1 MVDKLHGVA
10 RKIVDLI
17 RQVILVGFAFI
28 MIKAGGALVLK
39 QLQAGQTTPVMKLPM
54 SLMYFSLVLAFGLI
68 FVIQTL
74 RWYSRL
80 QNSERK
86 RETGHECR
94 IDFIFDFYSL
104 PGNRGTGVHLLECG
118 LTGGRGVR
126 GPSGLLHAIAQ
137 RIFGGLQ
144 SSSIMAIVIFC
155 TGWQSYDEGGDFQAD
170 CRFCGLPGGQRERRY
185 EPGAGTGLCILCCL
199 IWISPATVI
208 AIGTMLYGD
217 MIKRVIQGRG
227 PQDFW

>member
-1 MVDKLHGVA
+1 MAAAFIAMVASYFISVLNRNFIQASMPWTEEIAVYSMTYMALLGTEVGLRDGTQVAVTAVVDKLHGVI

-28 MIKAGGALVLK
+28 MIKAGGDLVLK

-74 RWYSRL
+74 HWYSRL

-104 PGNRGTGVHLLECG
+104 PGDRGTGVHLLECG
-118 LTGGRGVR
+118 FSDGRGVR

-144 SSSIMAIVIFC
+144 SSSIMAIAFFVLAGNLMTKVEF
-155 TGWQSYDEGGDFQAD
+155 
-170 CRFCGLPGGQRERRY
+170 PGG
-185 EPGAGTGLCILCCL
+185 L
-199 IWISPATVI
+199 
-208 AIGTMLYGD
+208 
-217 MIKRVIQGRG
+217 
-227 PQDFW
+227 